1 MTHKR
6 NGLYRI
12 SHARYQIHR
21 LGVRVADRLRMISLD
36 ERPLLE
42 LNRDSEGFSRH
53 AGDDAVSC

>member
-42 LNRDSEGFSRH
+42 LNETLKASL
-53 AGDDAVSC
+53 AMPATTQ

>member
-1 MTHKR
+1 MTHKG

-36 ERPLLE
+36 ERPLE
-42 LNRDSEGFSRH
+42 LNRETLKASP
-53 AGDDAVSC
+53 AMPATTQ